1 MNIVRSEDLSA
12 HTQGRTLRIDLRR
25 APILLVCAL
34 LVFAL
39 LFELGHLTRST
50 HALAQTSDG
59 QRVLPAEF
67 ARAGIPDGL
76 NAATPIPSIVALKAH
91 KSQPQPASQPV
102 VAAAPPAPA
111 ESAPVASPV
120 PSSPAPVVPV
130 APAPVAPAPVVPA
143 PVVHTPAPAA
153 SKPSS
158 EPSGGGGGSFDSSE

>member
-12 HTQGRTLRIDLRR
+12 HTQGRALRIDLRR

-59 QRVLPAEF
+59 QRALPAEF

-111 ESAPVASPV
+111 ESAKSAPVASPV

-130 APAPVAPAPVVPA
+130 APAPVAPAP
-143 PVVHTPAPAA
+143 VHTPAPAA